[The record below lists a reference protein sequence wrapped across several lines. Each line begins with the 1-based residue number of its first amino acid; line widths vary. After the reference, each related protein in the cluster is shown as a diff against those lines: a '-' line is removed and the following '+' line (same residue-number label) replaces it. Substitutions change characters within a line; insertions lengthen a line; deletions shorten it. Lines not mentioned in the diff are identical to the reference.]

1 MKTDIAIVG
10 AGPAGSTAAEVAA
23 TAGLDVVLIDR
34 KTEIGTPVQCGGFLP
49 EAGEL
54 RELMPRARLPTNLI
68 ELPERCVLHRTRL
81 QRLYSPSGKCKEF
94 QVAGRTVDR
103 RAFDR
108 HIAAQAARAGA
119 RVLPGTIASFPQPN
133 LRLSG
138 RFPGDLQAKV
148 IIGADGPYS
157 SIGRAIDGHIAEMG
171 ICLEYE
177 MVNVDIDPNS
187 VEMYFGMRYAPG
199 GYAWIIP
206 MGLDMANVGIGIRAS
221 YMRGL
226 QLPKLLDKFIEGHP
240 VARDRLNRGRILA
253 IIRGSVPASGMP
265 GSIQKGSVL
274 LAGDAAGHVMATS
287 GGGIPLAMV
296 AGKIAGEV
304 ASGSITGQLKLDDY
318 AQIINAEFGKELER
332 SVQIRRMVDVVMRSD
347 RLMDALLG
355 ALEPDQIKSIIRGQ
369 MPSAFSAIYNMLVD
383 RSHL

>member
-1 MKTDIAIVG
+1 
-10 AGPAGSTAAEVAA
+10 
-23 TAGLDVVLIDR
+23 
-34 KTEIGTPVQCGGFLP
+34 
-49 EAGEL
+49 
-54 RELMPRARLPTNLI
+54 
-68 ELPERCVLHRTRL
+68 
-81 QRLYSPSGKCKEF
+81 
-94 QVAGRTVDR
+94 
-103 RAFDR
+103 
-108 HIAAQAARAGA
+108 
-119 RVLPGTIASFPQPN
+119 
-133 LRLSG
+133 
-138 RFPGDLQAKV
+138 
-148 IIGADGPYS
+148 
-157 SIGRAIDGHIAEMG
+157 MG
-171 ICLEYE
+171 ICLQYE
-177 MVNVDIDPNS
+177 MANVDIDPNS

-226 QLPKLLDKFIEGHP
+226 RLPNLLDKFIEGHP
-240 VARDRLNRGRILA
+240 VARDRLNGGRILA
-253 IIRGSVPASGMP
+253 IIRGSVPASGTP

-318 AQIINAEFGKELER
+318 ARIINAEFGKELER

-347 RLMDALLG
+347 RLMDAILG
-355 ALEPDQIKSIIRGQ
+355 ALEPNQIKSIIRGK
-369 MPSAFSAIYNMLVD
+369 MPSAFSAIYNNLVD